1 MGTVGAP
8 CWCRPHRQP
17 ASTAWLTGGYG
28 PADVSAAHPGQRL
41 WGPPEHHP
49 GHQPHLPGP
58 CREAEPSGPGQRAQ
72 DAQGSDHGTARRNE
86 PTARGQL
93 VSSVVRGAPITPWS
107 CSSSMLPPPRS
118 KTLSLFTPRSCPV
131 GRVPRTLGPRSATGP
146 AGTRASHYKATYP
159 RGRPSPDSG
168 GTSNNWSGS
177 PQPRSTSTRSPVTR
191 PRGYSEVLLC
201 PPEHDFILAVSYL
214 HTGFYRL
221 QRVLL

>member
-17 ASTAWLTGGYG
+17 ESTAWLTGGYG
-28 PADVSAAHPGQRL
+28 PANMSAAHPGQWLR
-41 WGPPEHHP
+41 GPLERHP

-58 CREAEPSGPGQRAQ
+58 CREAEPSGPGRRAQ

-86 PTARGQL
+86 PT
-93 VSSVVRGAPITPWS
+93 VSSVVRGTPMTPWS
-107 CSSSMLPPPRS
+107 CLSSRLPPPRS
-118 KTLSLFTPRSCPV
+118 KALSPFAPRSCPV
-131 GRVPRTLGPRSATGP
+131 GRVPRTSGPRSATGP
-146 AGTRASHYKATYP
+146 ASTRASCYKATYP
-159 RGRPSPDSG
+159 RGRPTPDSG

-177 PQPRSTSTRSPVTR
+177 PHPRSTSTRSPVTR

-201 PPEHDFILAVSYL
+201 LPEHDFILAVSYF
-214 HTGFYRL
+214 HVGFYRL